1 MPNRRH
7 AVFVLGCVMA
17 FLQAA
22 VAAPPVLL
30 SAVSRVTHGNA
41 GAFDVTLPLA
51 GGSGVECRSLATGTT
66 VVLTFNQ
73 PVATVTAAVTGGK
86 AKAAAPSIATNVVS
100 VKLTDITDAQTVTL
114 NLDKITNAAG
124 EKTAAQTVKLR
135 VLLGDINGDG
145 RLTAADANLAR
156 AAVGK
161 PVGGATFRADVTPDG
176 QLTTA
181 DSNQA
186 RTAVG
191 RGASVAGGQTTNTP
205 PTITQIANQTAVT
218 GVAMNPVGFTVG
230 DAESDPATLVVT
242 ATSSDPA
249 TVPNAAI
256 SIGGTGESRAI
267 TLTPVAGVTVTTP
280 VTITLVVS
288 DGLATS
294 DPMSFVVSV
303 TPPPVTYLAQLKP
316 IAGVNSLGS
325 GSALLTVSGDGT
337 YAIITYSTTNL
348 TSAESDETVNDD
360 TSAVL
365 YDLPVGRQLGQVLP
379 DGSFKWTFN
388 AAKAADI
395 RAALASQSAYFHVE
409 TSNNPAGEVVG
420 TFKPLSGSQT
430 FTPPADAPPITINPP
445 TSIDASRFLQQAAFG
460 GTAAEIAAL
469 SDPAAAN
476 ASTAIDDWLT
486 AQFNQPKPIFP
497 DYSASKIAPTNTL
510 PLPAQSAAQPY
521 TTSSLYWNV
530 YNRVVQPQAPNAYAD
545 TLSDDRLNEA
555 WWKTVVTAPD
565 PLRHRVA
572 TALSEILVVSE
583 NDTNI
588 DSQIPGLATYY
599 DMLADDA
606 FGNFRTILYDL
617 TLHPIMGQYLTMR
630 GSLKTSPNENYA
642 REIMQLFS
650 VGLYMLQ
657 PDGTLMLDSTGR
669 PIPTYTQAQVTS
681 MSAVYTGWNYASAN
695 YVNIP
700 TFPAPTA
707 PATTPTVVNFQSR
720 FQAPMVVTATN
731 HSTIQKG
738 LLQYPGVATIA
749 PATTPGTIAATTTA
763 STASANAELNA
774 TIDNIF
780 NHPNVGPFISKQLIQ
795 RLVLSNPSPGY
806 VYRVAQKFNDNG
818 SGVRGDMKAV
828 ITAILTDYEARSPT
842 VRTTA
847 GYGKMREPVLRVTN
861 LMHSMKAV
869 SKTGKWA
876 VGKTDTSLS
885 QTIFRAPTVFNF
897 FDPSYSQP
905 GAVQQ
910 AGLVSP
916 EFQIIYETTVMN
928 AANMFYTGVYAN
940 YAADGTPALTGTGFG
955 GDVYLDH
962 STAGSGLVAL
972 NQTQGTPAM
981 IDQVILMLNGGPL
994 DKFGAARMRIL
1005 QHVNTLGADNH
1016 IGRVQAAVHLV
1027 ASSAQAAIQK

>member
-1 MPNRRH
+1 MLNRRH
-7 AVFVLGCVMA
+7 AVFVLACLMA
-17 FLQAA
+17 FLRAA

-51 GGSGVECRSLATGTT
+51 GGSGVECRSLADGTT

-73 PVATVTAAVTGGK
+73 PVTSITATVAGGK
-86 AKAAAPSIATNVVS
+86 AKAAAPAVATNVVS
-100 VKLTDITDAQTVTL
+100 VKLTGVGDAQTVSL
-114 NLDKITNAAG
+114 KLDKVANAAG
-124 EKTAAQTVKLR
+124 ERMKAQTISFR

-145 RLTAADANLAR
+145 RLTAADANLVR

-161 PVGGATFRADVTPDG
+161 RVSGSTFRADVTPDG
-176 QLTTA
+176 QLTAA

-191 RGASVAGGQTTNTP
+191 RGASVAGGQTANTP
-205 PTITQIANQTAVT
+205 PTISAIANQTAVT
-218 GVAMNPVGFTVG
+218 GIPMSPVGFTVG

-242 ATSSDPA
+242 ATSGDIT
-249 TVPNAAI
+249 TVPNGAI
-256 SIGGTGESRAI
+256 SVSGTGESRAL
-267 TLTPVAGVTVTTP
+267 TLTPVAGVTVVTP

-294 DPMSFVVSV
+294 DPVSFVVTV
-303 TPPPVTYLAQLKP
+303 TPPPVVYLAQLKP
-316 IAGVNSLGS
+316 IPGVNSLGS
-325 GSALLTVSGDGT
+325 GTALLTVSGDGT
-337 YAIITYSTTNL
+337 YANVTYSTTNL
-348 TSAESDETVNDD
+348 TSAESDETVNDG
-360 TSAVL
+360 TGAIL
-365 YDLPVGRQLGQVLP
+365 YDLPVGRNLGHVQP
-379 DGSFKWTFN
+379 DGSFKWVFN

-395 RAALASQSAYFHVE
+395 RAALASQSSYFHVE
-409 TSNNPAGEVVG
+409 TANNPAGEVVG

-430 FTPPADAPPITINPP
+430 FTPPPAPPAITINPP
-445 TSIDASRFLQQAAFG
+445 APVDASRFLQQAAFG
-460 GTAAEIAAL
+460 GTSAEIAAL

-510 PLPAQSAAQPY
+510 PLPAQSASQPY

-530 YNRVVQPQAPNAYAD
+530 YNRVTQPQAPNAYAD
-545 TLSDDRLNEA
+545 TLDNNRLNEA

-572 TALSEILVVSE
+572 TALSELLVVSE

-588 DSQIPGLATYY
+588 DNQIPGLATYY

-606 FGNFRTILYDL
+606 FGNYRTILYDV
-617 TLHPIMGQYLTMR
+617 TLHPIMGQYLNMR
-630 GSLKTSPNENYA
+630 GSVKAVPNENYA

-650 VGLYMLQ
+650 IGLYMLQ
-657 PDGTLMLDSTGR
+657 PDGTLMLDAQGK
-669 PIPTYTQAQVTS
+669 PIPTYSQAQVTS

-695 YVNIP
+695 YVNVP
-700 TFPAPTA
+700 TFPAPVA
-707 PATTPTVVNFQSR
+707 PATTPTVMNFQSR
-720 FQAPMVVTATN
+720 YQAPMVVTASN
-731 HSTIQKG
+731 HSTIEKG

-749 PATTPGTIAATTTA
+749 PSTKPGTIAATSTA
-763 STASANAELNA
+763 SVASANAELNA
-774 TIDNIF
+774 TVDNIF
-780 NHPNVGPFISKQLIQ
+780 NHPNVGPFVAKHLIQ
-795 RLVLSNPSPGY
+795 RMVLSNPSPAY

-828 ITAILTDYEARSPT
+828 ITAVLTDYEARSPT

-861 LMHSMKAV
+861 LMHAMKAT

-876 VGKTDTSLS
+876 VGKTDTSLA

-905 GAVQQ
+905 GPVQQ

-928 AANMFYTGVYAN
+928 AANMFYTGIYAN
-940 YAADGTPALTGTGFG
+940 YEADGTPKLTGTGFG

-1005 QHVNTLGADNH
+1005 QHVNSLGADNH